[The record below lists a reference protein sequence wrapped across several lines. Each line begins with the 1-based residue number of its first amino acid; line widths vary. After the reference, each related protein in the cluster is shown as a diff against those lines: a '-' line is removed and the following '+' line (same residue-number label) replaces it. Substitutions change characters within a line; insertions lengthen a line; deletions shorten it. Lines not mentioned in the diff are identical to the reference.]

1 MSKNNLE
8 VLEQLRNDDQ
18 YYNGIGKNY
27 LSNSDIKT
35 LLENPLNFRVSR
47 PDNGALIQGR
57 LLHQLILEPH
67 KVVDFP
73 IVETATRNN
82 KEYKEFVASRGI
94 DYALLSKEV
103 DSRKEMAS
111 ALTNNIYSYDEI
123 DKQSNMFETPSI
135 GEIKGKMWKGKA
147 DIITDQYIID
157 IKTTS
162 DINKFKYSAY
172 NYNYDSQAYI
182 YQSLFGK
189 PLCFF
194 VVDKETHQIGVFTP
208 STGFI
213 QSGEQKVMKAVEVY
227 DTYFGN
233 DANKSIDDYF
243 IQDILL

>member
-1 MSKNNLE
+1 MSKNNLD
-8 VLEQLRNDDQ
+8 VISQLRDDEQ
-18 YYNGIGKNY
+18 YYNGIGKDY

-35 LLENPLNFRVSR
+35 LLENPFNFRVSR
-47 PDNGALIQGR
+47 PDNGALTQGR
-57 LLHQLILEPH
+57 LLHQMILEPH
-67 KVVDFP
+67 KVSDFP

-103 DSRKEMAS
+103 ESIKEMAS
-111 ALTNNIYSYDEI
+111 ALTRNIYFYDEI
-123 DKQSNMFETPSI
+123 YKEGNLFETPSI
-135 GEIKGKMWKGKA
+135 GEIKGQMWKGKA

-162 DINKFKYSAY
+162 DINKFMKSAY
-172 NYNYDSQAYI
+172 TYNYDSQAYI
-182 YQSLFGK
+182 YQTLFGK

-194 VVDKETHQIGVFTP
+194 VVDKESYQIGVFTT

-213 QSGEQKVMKAVEVY
+213 QSGERKVVKAIEVY
-227 DTYFGN
+227 NTYFSN
-233 DANKSIDDYF
+233 DADKSINDYF